1 LGWEGKE
8 GRTCH
13 LRQLQGT
20 NSTPHRPRSSN
31 INKSLSTLGDVIKA
45 LTKKGSSSVRGG
57 KNFVP
62 YRNSALTWLLKDSL
76 GGNSKTVMLAAIS
89 PSEFHYNETMSTLR
103 YVERAKQIVN
113 NAVVNDGETNPMVL
127 LLRQEINRLRDELF
141 KVDVRFQEQD
151 MVWTRRVEHNTH
163 KFREKEKR

>member
-1 LGWEGKE
+1 
-8 GRTCH
+8 
-13 LRQLQGT
+13 
-20 NSTPHRPRSSN
+20 
-31 INKSLSTLGDVIKA
+31 
-45 LTKKGSSSVRGG
+45 
-57 KNFVP
+57 
-62 YRNSALTWLLKDSL
+62 
-76 GGNSKTVMLAAIS
+76 
-89 PSEFHYNETMSTLR
+89 MSTLR

-151 MVWTRRVEHNTH
+151 MVWTRRVEHNTQ